1 MECGACGKPISLT
14 AKFCGK
20 CGAPVK
26 RPAPVAAEEMAEA
39 PLLETVKVE
48 LPADADNGAQK
59 SHPGVE
65 DLVLTLDIPQAAP
78 EHASML
84 KIDLDLVLKPEN
96 NTQITQEPVKPAAAA
111 KPVTADHETVTHAQA
126 LAADSPVANGSMVPV
141 EWLAAREQSE
151 SQIKDLL
158 EKHSQLLDF
167 ISLNSQQLSHFQS
180 LPNPTEQLLREMMER
195 QLLNLMRLVDDLLDV
210 SRISTGKFELRKET
224 VEEPDL
230 VARPLPEMMERQTQL
245 AAQLH
250 TLQEQLG
257 KPAEPVVIKL
267 PDEFK
272 LTLEKQRIEL
282 QKAFSQNVAQ
292 NSSNVESANQQTMAR
307 IEALIAENTKA
318 AQTLESNLAPLS
330 ASFNE
335 LKSKLQAISKKV
347 DETAAK
353 TAKVANL
360 KQEDSTEGSGGF
372 IIFVIGLLCG
382 LTVVLSSLAIYNF
395 LSRESVPA
403 AKDGHEAAAADA
415 GHDEP
420 AHAAPGKDDAGHGS
434 ASSHDKPSSD
444 SSSKAKSH

>member
-26 RPAPVAAEEMAEA
+26 RPAPVAAEETANA
-39 PLLETVKVE
+39 PLLQAA
-48 LPADADNGAQK
+48 LADIPVDKESSAKK
-59 SHPGVE
+59 SSAEVE
-65 DLVLTLDIPQAAP
+65 DLVLTLDIPQPAS

-84 KIDLDLVLKPEN
+84 KIDLDLMVKSQDDTSKP
-96 NTQITQEPVKPAAAA
+96 VDAA
-111 KPVTADHETVTHAQA
+111 KPVEVEHETVNPAQA
-126 LAADSPVANGSMVPV
+126 LSTDSSAAHGSVV
-141 EWLAAREQSE
+141 SAEWLAAREKSE
-151 SQIKDLL
+151 SDIKQLL
-158 EKHSQLLDF
+158 EKNSQLLDF

-195 QLLNLMRLVDDLLDV
+195 Q
-210 SRISTGKFELRKET
+210 
-224 VEEPDL
+224 
-230 VARPLPEMMERQTQL
+230 TQL

-250 TLQEQLG
+250 ALQEQLRI
-257 KPAEPVVIKL
+257 PPEPVVIKL

-282 QKAFSQNVAQ
+282 QKSFGQNIAQ
-292 NSSNVESANQQTMAR
+292 NATNVEAANQQTLAR
-307 IEALIAENTKA
+307 IEELMAENTQA
-318 AQTLESNLAPLS
+318 AKTLESNLAPLS
-330 ASFNE
+330 ASVNE
-335 LKSKLQAISKKV
+335 LKTKLQAIGKKV

-353 TAKVANL
+353 SAKTSSL

-395 LSRESVPA
+395 LSREVAPA
-403 AKDGHEAAAADA
+403 AKDGHEAAAVDA
-415 GHDEP
+415 GHDKPAHGEAAHDAPAHGEP
-420 AHAAPGKDDAGHGS
+420 AHAAPAHAAPAKEDAGHGS
-434 ASSHDKPSSD
+434 ASSHDKPASD

>member
-26 RPAPVAAEEMAEA
+26 RAAPAAAEETANA
-39 PLLETVKVE
+39 PLLQAALEDI
-48 LPADADNGAQK
+48 PADKETNAKK
-59 SHPGVE
+59 SAAELE
-65 DLVLTLDIPQAAP
+65 DLVLTLDVPEPAS
-78 EHASML
+78 EHASVL
-84 KIDLDLVLKPEN
+84 KIDLDLALEAQDDTSK
-96 NTQITQEPVKPAAAA
+96 PVKED
-111 KPVTADHETVTHAQA
+111 KPVVVEHETVSPAQA
-126 LAADSPVANGSMVPV
+126 SSSASSAAHGSAVPA

-151 SQIKDLL
+151 SEIKLLL
-158 EKHSQLLDF
+158 EKNSQLLDF

-195 QLLNLMRLVDDLLDV
+195 Q
-210 SRISTGKFELRKET
+210 
-224 VEEPDL
+224 
-230 VARPLPEMMERQTQL
+230 TQL

-250 TLQEQLG
+250 ALQEQLRI
-257 KPAEPVVIKL
+257 PPEPVVIKL

-282 QKAFSQNVAQ
+282 QKSFGQNIAQ
-292 NSSNVESANQQTMAR
+292 NATNVEAANQQTLAR
-307 IEALIAENTKA
+307 IEELMAENTQA
-318 AQTLESNLAPLS
+318 AKTLESNLAPLS
-330 ASFNE
+330 ASVNE
-335 LKSKLQAISKKV
+335 LKTKLQAIGKKV

-353 TAKVANL
+353 TAKSSNL

-395 LSRESVPA
+395 LSREVAPA
-403 AKDGHEAAAADA
+403 AKDGHEASAADA
-415 GHDEP
+415 GHDTPAHGEP
-420 AHAAPGKDDAGHGS
+420 AHAAPAKEDADHGS
-434 ASSHDKPSSD
+434 TSSHDKPASD

>member
-26 RPAPVAAEEMAEA
+26 RPSPVAAEETADA
-39 PLLETVKVE
+39 PLLQAALTEA
-48 LPADADNGAQK
+48 PAQTNNNADKPAK
-59 SHPGVE
+59 EVE
-65 DLVLTLDIPQAAP
+65 DLVLTLDIPQAA

-84 KIDLDLVLKPEN
+84 KIDLDLVTKSAGDTSQLVNAAPPAEAHKP
-96 NTQITQEPVKPAAAA
+96 
-111 KPVTADHETVTHAQA
+111 TVDEHGTTLPAQA
-126 LAADSPVANGSMVPV
+126 LSHASSTPHGSVV
-141 EWLAAREQSE
+141 SAEWLAAREQSE
-151 SQIKDLL
+151 SEIKQLL

-195 QLLNLMRLVDDLLDV
+195 Q
-210 SRISTGKFELRKET
+210 
-224 VEEPDL
+224 
-230 VARPLPEMMERQTQL
+230 TQL

-257 KPAEPVVIKL
+257 KPVEPLVIKL

-292 NSSNVESANQQTMAR
+292 NSSNVESANQQTLAR
-307 IEALIAENTKA
+307 IEELMAANTQA
-318 AQTLESNLAPLS
+318 AKTLESNLVPLS
-330 ASFNE
+330 TSFNE
-335 LKSKLQAISKKV
+335 LKSKLQIISKKV

-360 KQEDSTEGSGGF
+360 KKEDSTEGSGGF

-395 LSRESVPA
+395 LSREVAPA

-415 GHDEP
+415 GHDKPAHGEAEREAPAHGEP
-420 AHAAPGKDDAGHGS
+420 AHGAPAKEDAGHGS
-434 ASSHDKPSSD
+434 ASSHDKPASD
-444 SSSKAKSH
+444 SNKAKSH

>member
-48 LPADADNGAQK
+48 LPADTDNGAQK

-126 LAADSPVANGSMVPV
+126 LSADSPVANGSMVPA

-180 LPNPTEQLLREMMER
+180 LPNPTEQLLR
-195 QLLNLMRLVDDLLDV
+195 
-210 SRISTGKFELRKET
+210 
-224 VEEPDL
+224 
-230 VARPLPEMMERQTQL
+230 EMMERQTQL

-395 LSRESVPA
+395 LSRESVSA

-415 GHDEP
+415 GHDKPAHGEAAHDAPAHDEP
-420 AHAAPGKDDAGHGS
+420 AHAAPGKEDAGHGS
-434 ASSHDKPSSD
+434 ASSHDKPGSD

>member
-26 RPAPVAAEEMAEA
+26 RPAPVAAEETANA
-39 PLLETVKVE
+39 PLLQAA
-48 LPADADNGAQK
+48 LADIPVDKESSAKK
-59 SHPGVE
+59 SSAEVE
-65 DLVLTLDIPQAAP
+65 DLVLTLDIPQPAS

-84 KIDLDLVLKPEN
+84 KIDLDLMVKSQDD
-96 NTQITQEPVKPAAAA
+96 TSKPVKEA
-111 KPVTADHETVTHAQA
+111 KPVVVEHEPVSPAQA
-126 LAADSPVANGSMVPV
+126 LSTDSSAAHGSVV
-141 EWLAAREQSE
+141 SAEWLAAREKSE
-151 SQIKDLL
+151 SDIKQLL
-158 EKHSQLLDF
+158 EKNSQLLDF

-195 QLLNLMRLVDDLLDV
+195 Q
-210 SRISTGKFELRKET
+210 
-224 VEEPDL
+224 
-230 VARPLPEMMERQTQL
+230 TQL

-250 TLQEQLG
+250 ALQEQLRI
-257 KPAEPVVIKL
+257 PPEPVVIKL

-282 QKAFSQNVAQ
+282 QKSFGQNIAQ
-292 NSSNVESANQQTMAR
+292 NATNVEAANQQTLAR
-307 IEALIAENTKA
+307 IEELMAENTQA
-318 AQTLESNLAPLS
+318 AKTLESNLAPLS
-330 ASFNE
+330 ASVNE
-335 LKSKLQAISKKV
+335 LKTKLQAIGKKV

-353 TAKVANL
+353 SARTSNL

-395 LSRESVPA
+395 LSREVAPA
-403 AKDGHEAAAADA
+403 AKDGHEAAEVYA
-415 GHDEP
+415 GHDKPAHGEAAHDAPAHGEP
-420 AHAAPGKDDAGHGS
+420 AHAAPAKEDAGHGS
-434 ASSHDKPSSD
+434 TSSHDKPASD